1 LNSQTFQPALIAAR
15 LSLLGGILVLL
26 LKWWAY
32 QLTGSVALYSDALE
46 SIVNVVAALAAF
58 VAIWIS
64 QQPPDFYHPY
74 GHTKA
79 EYFSAIFEGLLIL
92 LAAIAII
99 FAAWERLFVSKV
111 LEFSPTGLLVS
122 LVASALNAGL
132 ASYLIYMSRTAR
144 SPALK
149 ADGLHIL
156 SDVITSIGVLTGVAL
171 AWLTHWWI
179 LDPLLAIVVAL
190 NILWMGVQLLWESS
204 QGLMDMGM
212 TSTELTRLHDIICV
226 QMGNAL
232 QVHDIKTRRA
242 GRVTFIQLHL
252 VVSSTMTVEEA
263 HHICDRIEN
272 SLKEAIKDA
281 DVTIHLEPESEAHD
295 DGLVPHSQDKSDYS
309 KSDYS

>member
-1 LNSQTFQPALIAAR
+1 MNARTFQSALIAAR
-15 LSLLGGILVLL
+15 LSLLVGILVLL

-46 SIVNVVAALAAF
+46 SVVNVVAALAAF
-58 VAIWIS
+58 IALWIS
-64 QQPPDFYHPY
+64 QQPPDFNHPY

-99 FAAWERLFVSKV
+99 YEAWEHLFAYKA
-111 LEFSPTGLLVS
+111 LEFSSSGFS
-122 LVASALNAGL
+122 IALVASALNAGL
-132 ASYLIYMSRTAR
+132 AGYLIYMSKEAH

-149 ADGLHIL
+149 ADGLHVL
-156 SDVITSIGVLTGVAL
+156 SDVITSIGVLIGVTL

-179 LDPLLAIVVAL
+179 LDPLLAIMVAL
-190 NILWMGVQLLWESS
+190 NILWMGVQLLRESS
-204 QGLMDMGM
+204 QGLMDTGM
-212 TSTELTRLHDIICV
+212 TPTELTLIHDIIRT

-252 VVSSTMTVEEA
+252 VVSSTMTVEDA
-263 HHICDRIEN
+263 HHICDRIED
-272 SLKEAIKDA
+272 SLKETIEGA
-281 DVTIHLEPESEAHD
+281 DVTIHLEPESEAHNE
-295 DGLVPHSQDKSDYS
+295 GLILHRNKSDYS
-309 KSDYS
+309 KPNQS